1 MKKIEFAFFTE
12 YYQFYILDAET
23 TAQTDSDDFWNEEAE
38 YYRLAIEEGLLGVT
52 TATYGEISG
61 DFRFLDEEPALDDS
75 ADHIVEA
82 SLNLASGKL
91 EVKNCTS
98 FETKFTFDL
107 DKGEYRVR
115 VSSFNLDTANDE
127 LQQDKYVVDIWKS
140 AFSAPKLIKEY
151 IEVY

>member
-1 MKKIEFAFFTE
+1 MKKIEFAFFTA

-23 TAQTDSDDFWNEEAE
+23 KSQTDSDDFWNEEAD
-38 YYRLAIEEGLLGVT
+38 YLRLATEEGLLGVT

-61 DFRFLDEEPALDDS
+61 DFRFPEGEPTVDDA

-82 SLNLASGKL
+82 SLNVPSGKL
-91 EVKNCTS
+91 EVKNCTD
-98 FETKFTFDL
+98 FETKLTFDL
-107 DKGEYRVR
+107 DKGTYRVR
-115 VSSFNLDTANDE
+115 VSSFKLDTANDE

-140 AFSAPKLIKEY
+140 AFSEPKLIKEY